1 MSETNGMMMAGEKL
15 GFLTVELEV
24 LVPHPDNRG
33 MDQGLEMQEL
43 IESIREVGILQ
54 PLVVREM
61 PLQEG
66 VYEIL
71 AGHRRAHA
79 ARELGLSEVNVVVRH
94 DCSDEEAM
102 AILFIENF
110 ERKALNA
117 MEEAEGLDAWMR
129 ICDVSLSD
137 VARRI
142 ARPVEYVQAMLRLND
157 LDTAAR
163 KLVRSGG
170 VKRETLMVLGG
181 VRDDEDFERAAQL
194 VLFPGMQSEPLNA
207 RQARQVIAAEIE
219 GPRKARDGWN
229 GQREKREKTLQK
241 TWKKMGLKVRV
252 PEYDEML
259 QIKKLG
265 EWIFAEALVCTE
277 LLLPEHVGKG
287 LCWGQIAAAHDL
299 CGYLLASEEWADRV
313 YVRRDLCESGEWA
326 KAEHGMERFLVGK
339 VEVAARPAVDEEE
352 DGESGGAGERENETP
367 PEERHV
373 RRESGSMIE
382 VPRERIERAMD
393 LVRMMPRV
401 HLDDSDALDLPW
413 GGWAISGQYR
423 TMREI
428 YAGVEQHEADLVN
441 TFLHWVLKGCPVVG
455 TIDELEKL
463 EEQAGAN
470 PWSEKNAN
478 MEARRDG
485 APPQQ

>member
-1 MSETNGMMMAGEKL
+1 MSEENEMMMAGEKL
-15 GFLTVELEV
+15 GFLTVEVEA

-33 MDQGLEMQEL
+33 MDNGLEMQEL
-43 IESIREVGILQ
+43 VASIKEVGILQ
-54 PLVVREM
+54 PLVVREL
-61 PLQEG
+61 PLVGGQ
-66 VYEIL
+66 YEIL
-71 AGHRRAHA
+71 AGHRRVHA
-79 ARELGLSEVNVVVRH
+79 ARELGMTEVNVVVRY

-142 ARPVEYVQAMLRLND
+142 ARPVDYVQAMLRLND

-181 VRDDEDFERAAQL
+181 VRDDVDFTRAAQL

-207 RQARQVIAAEIE
+207 RQARQVIAAEID

-259 QIKKLG
+259 QIRKLG
-265 EWIFAEALVCTE
+265 EWVFAEG
-277 LLLPEHVGKG
+277 LLLDSMLLGNHAGKG
-287 LCWGQIAAAHDL
+287 VCWGQIAAAHDL

-339 VEVAARPAVDEEE
+339 VEAAARPVVDEEE
-352 DGESGGAGERENETP
+352 DFPDADEEDAGAP

-382 VPRERIERAMD
+382 VPRDRIVRAMELIRAGVDVELEESD
-393 LVRMMPRV
+393 L
-401 HLDDSDALDLPW
+401 LDLPA
-413 GGWAISGQYR
+413 GYLDLDVDER
-423 TMREI
+423 LMREV
-428 YAGVEQHEADLVN
+428 YANLMPYSAALMQKMLQ
-441 TFLHWVLKGCPVVG
+441 WVLDGCPVLG
-455 TIDELEKL
+455 SIAELDAL
-463 EEQAGAN
+463 EEKQNERSGA
-470 PWSEKNAN
+470 
-478 MEARRDG
+478 DV
-485 APPQQ
+485 